1 MQLVCQRAARKCLST
16 LDGAEQEVS
25 VCSDGCPLMDALSKP
40 LPNAEDKVILI
51 SMQARGSDSTVAAQR
66 AALLQRGMPFRT
78 LLVICL
84 LLSGFGG
91 AVCVGQSAP
100 VAHAPAAQA
109 VTRDSAQR
117 GPAYSLPPD
126 KLKRAEALNR
136 DFDWLWAVGTVWS
149 VVYLLLF
156 LRLHWAAKLSCFASL
171 WAGPRWVQGLIF
183 LPLLVIAIRLL
194 TLPLSL
200 VGHHL
205 GLAYGLSIE
214 RWPAWFWDWTKGLL
228 VSICTTT
235 LVGSLLFAIVRHSPR
250 RWWLWFWLLSLPLML
265 AAVYAEP
272 LIIDP
277 IFNHFEPLSHSHPE
291 LVAQLERVVER
302 SGEKIRPDHMFLMK
316 ASEKTTELN
325 AYVTGFGSSKRVV
338 VWDTSLKKSTPDEV
352 LFIFGHELGHYVLGD
367 VVHGLMMAAAGALL
381 ALWLAFHIVNKLVC
395 LYWRRWE
402 VPAVEDWSAVVVLML
417 VFTVFSILS
426 DPISNSISRY
436 VEHRADVYGQEIVHG
451 IVADPQTTALHS
463 FQTLGEQSLDIPHPN
478 PWMVFWTYNHPPIA
492 NRAEFARDYD
502 PWKPGGHPRFFS
514 K

>member
-1 MQLVCQRAARKCLST
+1 ML
-16 LDGAEQEVS
+16 
-25 VCSDGCPLMDALSKP
+25 
-40 LPNAEDKVILI
+40 
-51 SMQARGSDSTVAAQR
+51 
-66 AALLQRGMPFRT
+66 FRFVPV
-78 LLVICL
+78 LCL
-84 LLSGFGG
+84 LLAGLFGR
-91 AVCVGQSAP
+91 ACLAQAP
-100 VAHAPAAQA
+100 PAANPPAAQS
-109 VTRDSAQR
+109 VHEV
-117 GPAYSLPPD
+117 PAYSLPAD

-136 DFDWLWAVGTVWS
+136 DFNWLWAIGTVWS

-156 LRLHWAAKLSCFASL
+156 LRLHWAAKLSCFSAF
-171 WAGPRWVQGLIF
+171 WARRRWVQGLIF
-183 LPLLVIAIRLL
+183 LPLLVVAIHLL
-194 TLPLSL
+194 NLPLSL
-200 VGHHL
+200 AGHHL

-214 RWPAWFWDWTKGLL
+214 RWPAWFWDWTKALL
-228 VSICTTT
+228 VSIATTT
-235 LVGSLLFAIVRHSPR
+235 LVGSLLFAIVRHSR

-277 IFNHFEPLSHSHPE
+277 LFNHFEPLSRSHPE

-302 SGEKIRPDHMFLMK
+302 SGERIPPDHMFLMK

-381 ALWLAFHIVNKLVC
+381 ALWLAFHVARKLVC

-402 VPAVEDWSAVVVLML
+402 VPSVEDWSAVVVLLL
-417 VFTVFSILS
+417 VFTVFSIVS
-426 DPISNSISRY
+426 EPIGNSISRY

-451 IVADPQTTALHS
+451 IVADPQATAVHS
-463 FQTLGEQSLDIPHPN
+463 FQTLGEESLDIPDPN
-478 PWMVFWTYNHPPIA
+478 PGMVFWTYSHPPIA
-492 NRAEFARDYD
+492 KRAEFARDYD